1 MSTGTEIIA
10 YFAGGIGFITS
21 LPQLHQIVTTKKVR
35 DLNPI
40 FFVLHSTSD
49 LLYLIYGVLIH
60 DHILAISMSLPFG
73 CNMLIFTLW
82 FIYREN

>member
-1 MSTGTEIIA
+1 MSTASEIIA
-10 YFAGGIGFITS
+10 YLAGGIGFITS
-21 LPQLHQIVTTKKVR
+21 LPQLHQIITTKKVR

-49 LLYLIYGVLIH
+49 LLYLIYGVLIN

-73 CNMLIFTLW
+73 CNVVIFILW
-82 FIYREN
+82 FLYREN

>member
-10 YFAGGIGFITS
+10 YFAGAIGFITS

-49 LLYLIYGVLIH
+49 LLYLIYGVLIN